1 MVKRVFMKRIL
12 LLGISYCI
20 LVTAGSG
27 QTLTQKLQKAFI
39 AFENDIQI
47 KNASTSLYV
56 IDAQSGQVV
65 FEKNSRVGL
74 APASTQKIITSVS
87 AYELLGKDFLYK
99 TEFGIN
105 DKTNSQLYI
114 LPAGDPTLGSW
125 RWRFTSIDSLLNNM
139 VDALSKKGIQ
149 QIRNIMIDNSGWDAE
164 NIPDG
169 WIWQDIGNYY
179 GAGAQKFNYR
189 ENQQDIFLQ
198 SGKSIGDSV
207 RIVFMVPEEAMPL
220 KEKFVS
226 KLTSAA
232 RGSGDNAYVYFPND
246 GSGNF
251 VIRGTI
257 PVNENS
263 FSISASITEP
273 ENLFFNSLKTRLRKE
288 KQIDVSN
295 YKLEIINRKTDQQP
309 SISVIYTHI
318 SPVLDSIIYW
328 FNKKSVNLYGEA
340 LIKTIG
346 YLKKGNGSTDS
357 GVSVV
362 QDFWKEKNL
371 DPDELKIVDGSGL
384 SPLNRVSTHAQVEIL
399 KYARS
404 KEWFPGFYNS
414 LPEYNGMMMKSG
426 TIRGAKGFTG
436 YHKAKNGKEYIFSF
450 LVNNYNGSP
459 SALVNKM
466 YRVLDNLK

>member
-1 MVKRVFMKRIL
+1 MHKAILSFLFSFLIITLSAQTTAQRLQNAYSVFEKDNQL
-12 LLGISYCI
+12 
-20 LVTAGSG
+20 
-27 QTLTQKLQKAFI
+27 
-39 AFENDIQI
+39 
-47 KNASTSLYV
+47 KNAISSLYV
-56 IDAQSGQVV
+56 IEAETGQVV

-74 APASTQKIITSVS
+74 VPASTQKIITSVS
-87 AYELLGKDFLYK
+87 AYELLGKDFRYK

-105 DKTNSQLYI
+105 RKTDSQLFI
-114 LPAGDPTLGSW
+114 LPSGDPTFGSW
-125 RWRFTSIDSLLNNM
+125 RWQSTSRDSILNNL
-139 VDALSKKGIQ
+139 VNALSKKGIQ
-149 QIRNIMIDNSGWDAE
+149 QISNVVIDNSGWDAE

-189 ENQQDIFLQ
+189 ENQLDIFLQ

-207 RIVFMVPEEAMPL
+207 KIVSLIPEEAMQF
-220 KEKFVS
+220 KEKLIS

-232 RGSGDNAYVYFPND
+232 RGSGDNAYVFFPND
-246 GSGNF
+246 GSGNS

-257 PVNENS
+257 PVYENN
-263 FSISASITEP
+263 FSISASIAEP
-273 ENLFFNSLKTRLRKE
+273 EKIFFNSLKNRLQKE
-288 KQIDVSN
+288 KQIEGN
-295 YKLEIINRKTDQQP
+295 NIKLEIINKSHDQKFP
-309 SISVIYTHI
+309 ISVIYTHH

-328 FNKKSVNLYGEA
+328 FNKRSVNLYGEA

-346 YLKKGNGSTDS
+346 YLKKEIGSTES
-357 GVSVV
+357 GLEVV
-362 QDFWKEKNL
+362 QDLWKEKNL

-404 KEWFPGFYNS
+404 REWFPGFYNS

-426 TIRGAKGFTG
+426 TIRGAKGFAG

-459 SALVNKM
+459 STLVNKM
-466 YRVLDNLK
+466 YRVLNNLK